1 MWANFPLVAANRRNC
16 RAFAQASC
24 EGRRVNAA
32 RPPGDAHAVGIPV
45 DNSLCRRFGGKIPH
59 QFFSPQST
67 GDVAMWIAR
76 RVLSSA
82 RAAGA
87 GRTRE
92 IKPERSAVVRLAPD
106 ICNAPL
112 VRLDFCRLPV
122 TTPWEDG

>member
-1 MWANFPLVAANRRNC
+1 MWADFPGVAANRRNC

-24 EGRRVNAA
+24 ERRRVNAV
-32 RPPGDAHAVGIPV
+32 RPPGDARAVGIPV

-59 QFFSPQST
+59 QFFSQQST

-82 RAAGA
+82 RAGGA

-92 IKPERSAVVRLAPD
+92 MEPERSAVVRVLPD
-106 ICNAPL
+106 FCNAPL
-112 VRLDFCRLPV
+112 VRLDLYR
-122 TTPWEDG
+122 